1 MAAPALLGVLDEP
14 VRDERDISSLFTNRV
29 GGKPGCAPLPTF
41 PAMPMCTLCGGR
53 LTLVV
58 QVYCPLDGS
67 PYHRTLYVFACCRK
81 QCWNKSESWFAVRL
95 QVPCEDP
102 SSQHGETEAEV
113 VSMATT
119 DWCDDADDW
128 GDEEE
133 EDAVTITTYTTM
145 IEKPRQKDN
154 NVTYESVCTEQFQN
168 LDISDPPELTGFND
182 ENSIMNE
189 DKPEEGIANIEKVEN
204 VVAEDLPV
212 EDIATSSISKL
223 LSLSADTEEPSQGEI
238 VFEAYYISVFEEP
251 TNLMVDCDDHVKR
264 LMTDYQQKEGV
275 NLSAMEDSVTSAGK
289 KGGGESYEKS
299 TARHGDKI
307 FQKFAK
313 RVSLCPEQ
321 ILRYNRN
328 GKPLY
333 IQDPEETLMMP
344 PPCSNCGGQR
354 DFELQLMPTMISILS
369 TQGANSSDPML
380 EFGTVLVY
388 TCVRSCWTQQSVS
401 CVEHVVVQADPYN
414 QFFMQRTEN

>member
-1 MAAPALLGVLDEP
+1 MAAPVLLGVLDEP
-14 VRDERDISSLFTNRV
+14 VRDERDCSSLYTNRV
-29 GGKPGCAPLPTF
+29 GGKPGCAPLPPF
-41 PAMPMCTLCGGR
+41 PELPVCALCCCR

-67 PYHRTLYVFACCRK
+67 PYHRTLYLFACCRK

-95 QVPCEDP
+95 QVSCEDHT
-102 SSQHGETEAEV
+102 SEQEETEV

-133 EDAVTITTYTTM
+133 EEDPVAIATPPTTIDQ
-145 IEKPRQKDN
+145 PRQEEDN
-154 NVTYESVCTEQFQN
+154 MTSESVCMEQFQN
-168 LDISDPPELTGFND
+168 LDISDSVEQTGFND
-182 ENSIMNE
+182 KENLNHDDNSE
-189 DKPEEGIANIEKVEN
+189 KGTVDIEKVEN
-204 VVAEDLPV
+204 VLVEDLPV
-212 EDIATSSISKL
+212 DDVTASSLSKL
-223 LSLSADTEEPSQGEI
+223 FSLNVDTEEPSQEDT
-238 VFEAYYISVFEEP
+238 VFEAYYMSVFEEP
-251 TNLMVDCDDHVKR
+251 TDSMVDYGDHVHR

-275 NLSAMEDSVTSAGK
+275 DLAAMEGSGISTGK
-289 KGGGESYEKS
+289 RGGGESYEKS
-299 TARHGDKI
+299 TARHGDKV

-321 ILRYNRN
+321 ILRYSRG

-333 IQDPEETLMMP
+333 IQEPEDVHMVA
-344 PPCSNCGGQR
+344 PPCANCGGQGV
-354 DFELQLMPTMISILS
+354 FELQLMPTIISILK
-369 TQGANSSDPML
+369 TQGVTSNDPIL

-388 TCVRSCWTQQSVS
+388 TCAGSCWTQQSTS

-414 QFFMQRTEN
+414 QFFSQKT

>member
-1 MAAPALLGVLDEP
+1 MAAPVLLGVLDEP
-14 VRDERDISSLFTNRV
+14 IRDERDCSSLYTNRV

-41 PAMPMCTLCGGR
+41 PELPPCALCGCR
-53 LTLVV
+53 LALVV

-67 PYHRTLYVFACCRK
+67 PYHRTLYLFACCRK
-81 QCWNKSESWFAVRL
+81 PCWNTSESWFAVRL
-95 QVPCEDP
+95 QISSEDQ
-102 SSQHGETEAEV
+102 SSQHEETEM
-113 VSMATT
+113 VSMTTT

-133 EDAVTITTYTTM
+133 EDPVAMTTLATT
-145 IEKPRQKDN
+145 IEKPNQKED
-154 NVTYESVCTEQFQN
+154 NVTTESVCTEEFQN
-168 LDISDPPELTGFND
+168 LDISDSAEQTGFSDKDNIID
-182 ENSIMNE
+182 EIE
-189 DKPEEGIANIEKVEN
+189 LEEGTADMEKVEN
-204 VVAEDLPV
+204 VVMEDLPKD
-212 EDIATSSISKL
+212 DITTSSLSKL
-223 LSLSADTEEPSQGEI
+223 LSLNVDTELSEGEI

-251 TNLMVDCDDHVKR
+251 TGSMVDCGDHVRR

-275 NLSAMEDSVTSAGK
+275 DLAAMEDSVTSAGK
-289 KGGGESYEKS
+289 KSGGESYEKS

-321 ILRYNRN
+321 ILRYSRKGN
-328 GKPLY
+328 PLY
-333 IQDPEETLMMP
+333 IQEPEETHMVA

-354 DFELQLMPTMISILS
+354 VFELQLMPTMISILKR
-369 TQGANSSDPML
+369 QGANSNDPVL

-388 TCVRSCWTQQSVS
+388 TCAGSCWTQQSMS

-414 QFFMQRTEN
+414 QFFTQRN